1 MNQMITPEATYT
13 SALEF
18 IKINDEDN
26 AISTINDFIVN
37 SKKKFWTSTHET
49 IIFLYIDLLIKK
61 NKSKLLKEALNY
73 YRNISQTGNIESFQA
88 VITKTKE
95 LIEDKYSKFQK
106 IHTEVV
112 KNYKIIL
119 KNITKNM
126 ILRIIKKKK

>member
-88 VITKTKE
+88 VISKTKE
-95 LIEDKYSKFQK
+95 LIEEKYSKFQK
-106 IHTEVV
+106 NHTEVV
-112 KNYKIIL
+112 KKF
-119 KNITKNM
+119 
-126 ILRIIKKKK
+126 

>member
-1 MNQMITPEATYT
+1 MITPEATYT